1 MLKILFCI
9 SHGLFIVG
17 VTYSVTVAHQLKI
30 NLEPPIE
37 TKRDRTLWI
46 GGMFPQAG
54 EWAGGEACFPAA
66 LKALNEVNRRIDVL
80 PGYYLNLS
88 AYDTRC
94 SPGLGTT
101 ILYELLYNKTFGTNN
116 SILMLLGPACSPVST
131 AVGEAAKM
139 WNLIVLSYGS
149 SSPALSNRV
158 RFATFFRTHPPAT
171 LHNPTRIKF
180 FQLFN
185 WKRIAILIQT
195 EEVWQSTAEHLEQ
208 LARENNIHVAVRQLF
223 DNDPS
228 HAISN
233 LKKDDIRIIVG
244 LFYEEKAR
252 KVFCKA
258 YQQNYFGEGY
268 VWWTIGWYADN
279 WFLKVNDIDCTE
291 EEMAKA
297 VEGHFTTEIQMLTD
311 STQETI
317 SDITPQ
323 LFIADLNSTLRELFP
338 YKPVESVGG
347 YVEAPLAYDAT
358 WALAL
363 ALNRSLTRTDLEK
376 WSYDNLQMKNIMMED
391 MENTQFFGV
400 SGFVKFDKQGNRMS
414 KIVVEQLRNGVYHR
428 IARFDAQTGIIE
440 WLRKEEKDGKRC
452 WNYKNNSSIERRPPF
467 DQLQR
472 SVQVQQISRPLYI
485 TMSCFAALGLIF
497 AIACLIFNIVHRKHK
512 IVRQSRPQYNDC
524 TLIGGLILLIDVF
537 LLGAD
542 SQTTNPSRFVQLCHA
557 YMLAAGFSICYG
569 ALLAKLI
576 RAYLI
581 STKKAMNNYFA
592 SFELYIIIGTL
603 LIIDVIVFVIWAL
616 KDPLDFTSEETRE
629 GPITNDVKTVYQIQ
643 QCRSKHHM
651 VWIGL
656 LYSIK
661 GCLIVVGIYLSYE
674 TRNLKLESIND
685 SHLVR
690 MCTYNIFIVCLI
702 SASLTLIIE
711 RNQDADF
718 AFASIAIILCC
729 FVSYGLIFLPKF
741 LRIIRT
747 TNEEETTNQ
756 QQQPSTEDEEKH
768 RKLMTENEQ
777 LKALIAE
784 REAKVNELIEK
795 LRLKGNHIV
804 IRDVQRFHNINDAS
818 NEDSSSYMMRRR
830 STFLSPIPMSAT
842 TTTAITQSNISNSI
856 DNDSTV
862 KSTKLVSIDDEVNGN
877 IDLSTGVTSNTP
889 NPCKESVC

>member
-1 MLKILFCI
+1 
-9 SHGLFIVG
+9 
-17 VTYSVTVAHQLKI
+17 
-30 NLEPPIE
+30 
-37 TKRDRTLWI
+37 
-46 GGMFPQAG
+46 MFPQTG
-54 EWAGGEACFPAA
+54 EWAGGEACLPAA
-66 LKALNEVNRRIDVL
+66 LKALNGVNQRVDVL

-101 ILYELLYNKTFGTNN
+101 ILYELLYNKTFGINS

-252 KVFCKA
+252 KVFCQA

-291 EEMAKA
+291 EQMMKA

-317 SDITPQ
+317 SNITPQ
-323 LFIADLNSTLRELFP
+323 SFVADLNSSLRELFP
-338 YKPVESVGG
+338 YKSVESVGG

-363 ALNRSLTRTDLEK
+363 ALNRSLNRTNLEK
-376 WSYDNLQMKNIMMED
+376 WSYDNSQMKNIMMED

-452 WNYKNNSSIERRPPF
+452 WNYKNTSSMDRRPPF
-467 DQLQR
+467 DQLQI
-472 SVQVQQISRPLYI
+472 SIQVQQISRPLYI
-485 TMSCFAALGLIF
+485 TMSCFAALGFIF
-497 AIACLIFNIVHRKHK
+497 ALACLIFNIVHRKHK
-512 IVRQSRPQYNDC
+512 IIQQSKPLYNNC
-524 TLIGGLILLIDVF
+524 TLVGGLILLTNVF
-537 LLGAD
+537 VLGAD
-542 SQTTNPSRFVQLCHA
+542 SQIENSNRFVQLCQIKA
-557 YMLAAGFSICYG
+557 CLLAAGFSICYG
-569 ALLAKLI
+569 AILAKLI
-576 RAYLI
+576 RVYLI
-581 STKKAMNNYFA
+581 STKKASNNYFA
-592 SFELYIIIGTL
+592 SIELCFIISIL
-603 LIIDVIVFVIWAL
+603 LIIDVIVFTIWIL
-616 KDPLDFTSEETRE
+616 KDPLHFTSKETRE
-629 GPITNDVKTVYQIQ
+629 GPILNDIKTVYQIQ
-643 QCRSKHHM
+643 ECRSKHHM

-661 GCLIVVGIYLSYE
+661 GCLIILGIYLSYE
-674 TRNLKLESIND
+674 TRNIKLENIND

-690 MCTYNIFIVCLI
+690 M
-702 SASLTLIIE
+702 SSLTLIIE

-718 AFASIAIILCC
+718 AFTSIAIILCC

-741 LRIIRT
+741 LRTFRT
-747 TNEEETTNQ
+747 TGEEETTNQ
-756 QQQPSTEDEEKH
+756 RQTPSTEDEEKH
-768 RKLMTENEQ
+768 RKLMIENEQ
-777 LKALIAE
+777 LKSLIAE
-784 REAKVNELIEK
+784 REVKMNELIEK
-795 LRLKGNHIV
+795 LRQKGINIV
-804 IRDVQRFHNINDAS
+804 IRDTQRHHSTNINNINDSTAEEPLS
-818 NEDSSSYMMRRR
+818 FIMRRR
-830 STFLSPIPMSAT
+830 STFLNPITMGTCSLT
-842 TTTAITQSNISNSI
+842 TKSIVQSNPIDNSINLVNVDDKLNENIHLSSTVISNSCH
-856 DNDSTV
+856 
-862 KSTKLVSIDDEVNGN
+862 
-877 IDLSTGVTSNTP
+877 
-889 NPCKESVC
+889 PCKESIC

>member
-1 MLKILFCI
+1 
-9 SHGLFIVG
+9 
-17 VTYSVTVAHQLKI
+17 
-30 NLEPPIE
+30 
-37 TKRDRTLWI
+37 
-46 GGMFPQAG
+46 
-54 EWAGGEACFPAA
+54 
-66 LKALNEVNRRIDVL
+66 
-80 PGYYLNLS
+80 
-88 AYDTRC
+88 
-94 SPGLGTT
+94 
-101 ILYELLYNKTFGTNN
+101 
-116 SILMLLGPACSPVST
+116 
-131 AVGEAAKM
+131 
-139 WNLIVLSYGS
+139 
-149 SSPALSNRV
+149 
-158 RFATFFRTHPPAT
+158 
-171 LHNPTRIKF
+171 
-180 FQLFN
+180 
-185 WKRIAILIQT
+185 
-195 EEVWQSTAEHLEQ
+195 
-208 LARENNIHVAVRQLF
+208 
-223 DNDPS
+223 
-228 HAISN
+228 
-233 LKKDDIRIIVG
+233 
-244 LFYEEKAR
+244 
-252 KVFCKA
+252 
-258 YQQNYFGEGY
+258 
-268 VWWTIGWYADN
+268 
-279 WFLKVNDIDCTE
+279 
-291 EEMAKA
+291 
-297 VEGHFTTEIQMLTD
+297 
-311 STQETI
+311 
-317 SDITPQ
+317 
-323 LFIADLNSTLRELFP
+323 
-338 YKPVESVGG
+338 
-347 YVEAPLAYDAT
+347 
-358 WALAL
+358 
-363 ALNRSLTRTDLEK
+363 
-376 WSYDNLQMKNIMMED
+376 
-391 MENTQFFGV
+391 
-400 SGFVKFDKQGNRMS
+400 
-414 KIVVEQLRNGVYHR
+414 
-428 IARFDAQTGIIE
+428 
-440 WLRKEEKDGKRC
+440 
-452 WNYKNNSSIERRPPF
+452 SSIERRPPF

-804 IRDVQRFHNINDAS
+804 IRDVQRFH
-818 NEDSSSYMMRRR
+818 
-830 STFLSPIPMSAT
+830 
-842 TTTAITQSNISNSI
+842 
-856 DNDSTV
+856 
-862 KSTKLVSIDDEVNGN
+862 
-877 IDLSTGVTSNTP
+877 
-889 NPCKESVC
+889 